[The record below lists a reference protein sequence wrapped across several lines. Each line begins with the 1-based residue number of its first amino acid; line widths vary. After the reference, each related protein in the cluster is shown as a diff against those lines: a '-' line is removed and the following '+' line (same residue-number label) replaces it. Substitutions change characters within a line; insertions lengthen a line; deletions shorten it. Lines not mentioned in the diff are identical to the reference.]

1 MRWTQLAG
9 KEIIDIT
16 SARRLGSV
24 ADADLVFD
32 PVSGRIHELRVASRR
47 PGLLGWRARVTV
59 VPWSAVRRIG
69 EDLVL
74 VELPAADAPAGAADA
89 RPGGP
94 GTALP
99 RMGTGERAQASTGRP
114 ATGARKGETRLPK
127 TVIGSF
133 DSRQDAE
140 QAVVAL
146 KRRGVKDD
154 DISLVS
160 RDDRQRTRDD
170 GQGAS
175 MSNRSVGDGAAWGA
189 GIGAGAGLL
198 ASAGALAIPG
208 IGPLIAAGPLAA
220 TLSGAAAGGLAGGLM
235 DWGIPEQEA
244 RDFETKVKQG
254 KTLCAVRCDDR
265 QVDAV
270 AEILRQHGARDVK
283 THQAAR

>member
-1 MRWTQLAG
+1 M
-9 KEIIDIT
+9 
-16 SARRLGSV
+16 
-24 ADADLVFD
+24 
-32 PVSGRIHELRVASRR
+32 
-47 PGLLGWRARVTV
+47 
-59 VPWSAVRRIG
+59 
-69 EDLVL
+69 
-74 VELPAADAPAGAADA
+74 
-89 RPGGP
+89 
-94 GTALP
+94 
-99 RMGTGERAQASTGRP
+99 
-114 ATGARKGETRLPK
+114 PK

-140 QAVVAL
+140 QAVDAL
-146 KRRGVKDD
+146 RERGVKED

-160 RDDRQRTRDD
+160 RDDRQRSRKGSQD
-170 GQGAS
+170 GS
-175 MSNRSVGDGAAWGA
+175 MSNGSVGDGAAWGA

-208 IGPLIAAGPLAA
+208 IGPLLAAGPLAA

-244 RDFETKVKQG
+244 RDFEAKVQQG

-283 THQAAR
+283 THQGAR